1 MLGKKLEFLKECIIG
16 NLRILYLSILIIT
29 SSLNNRNTVTDET
42 TAIGAPRPTG
52 SIAAAVQQP
61 QSPSLMSTMAEG
73 AAWGVGMS
81 VARNVVG
88 NMFGV
93 SLPGSDDDDETH
105 SV

>member
-1 MLGKKLEFLKECIIG
+1 MVF
-16 NLRILYLSILIIT
+16 RIVYLSILIIT
-29 SSLNNRNTVTDET
+29 SLLNNRNTVTDET

-52 SIAAAVQQP
+52 PSAAAVQQ

-88 NMFGV
+88 SMFGV
-93 SLPGSDDDDETH
+93 SLPGGDDDDETH

>member
-1 MLGKKLEFLKECIIG
+1 
-16 NLRILYLSILIIT
+16 LIIT
-29 SSLNNRNTVTDET
+29 SLLNRNTVTDET

-52 SIAAAVQQP
+52 PSAVAVQQQ

-88 NMFGV
+88 SMFGV
-93 SLPGSDDDDETH
+93 SLPESSDDDDETH